1 MSEGSVFVRGSDGR
15 ACATYKDVQ
24 GKARYLYA
32 KTKAEIRRKLRQ
44 ALKDR
49 DDGIVPA
56 PKMTVGALLDEFLY
70 ELKDNVSHRTYVNRE
85 SLVRIHLKPHFGA
98 TRLSKLDSPAVRN
111 LYRDKLAEGLS
122 SGTVKRLHII
132 LNQAMREAV
141 RSKYIPYNPIADV
154 KPPKQTQSDVEVLS
168 PDDVR
173 KLLAACRGDRYEGVI
188 AVGVCGLRIGEALSL
203 RHEDID
209 LQAGTLKVRRTYGK
223 VRYTPRKRNLPGVQL
238 NYPPSR

>member
-15 ACATYKDVQ
+15 ACATYKDAQ
-24 GKARYLYA
+24 GKTRYLYA
-32 KTKAEIRRKLRQ
+32 KTKAEVRRKLRQ

-70 ELKDNVSHRTYVNRE
+70 ELKDNVSHRTYVKRE

-132 LNQAMREAV
+132 LNQAMWEAV

-173 KLLAACRGDRYEGVI
+173 KLLAACRGIGMREF
-188 AVGVCGLRIGEALSL
+188 LRLGYVDSAL
-203 RHEDID
+203 
-209 LQAGTLKVRRTYGK
+209 GK
-223 VRYTPRKRNLPGVQL
+223 HFHCATKI
-238 NYPPSR
+238 